1 MKSKSI
7 KTVTALSLAIFLS
20 VSAGGCTN
28 AEIPKKNP
36 INPQKIE
43 TKMPSN
49 QLASSEL
56 EFELDTSDLFSNR
69 DLKHEVDLEA
79 GTNIVLESGKD
90 ILIDKEG
97 IYVLKGDVKNVTVRV
112 ETSKEEKVQLVL
124 AGVRIINES
133 SPAIYVKSADK
144 VFVTTTESN
153 NYMEVSGYFIADEE
167 TNLDAVIFSKED
179 ITFNG
184 TGVLEIESTQG
195 NGISSKDDL
204 KITGGT
210 YNIKSKGHA
219 LEANDSIRIYDGTLN
234 LDAGKDGLHSENNED
249 DSLGYIYIKNGTIN
263 IIAGDD
269 AIRGNSLVQIDEGII
284 NIESCEEGIEATSIK
299 INGGD
304 INIYA
309 KDDGINAA
317 RKTNHKVAIEVNGG
331 NINIKMASG
340 DTDAFDSNGDITIN
354 AGTINIEAVS
364 AFDSDGVAILNGGDV
379 TVNGQ
384 KITQIT
390 QNQMRGRGN
399 FREPRTPIFN

>member
-28 AEIPKKNP
+28 AEIPKENP

-90 ILIDKEG
+90 IVIDKEG

-112 ETSKEEKVQLVL
+112 ET
-124 AGVRIINES
+124 
-133 SPAIYVKSADK
+133 
-144 VFVTTTESN
+144 
-153 NYMEVSGYFIADEE
+153 
-167 TNLDAVIFSKED
+167 SKED

-234 LDAGKDGLHSENNED
+234 LYAGKDGLHSENNED
-249 DSLGYIYIKNGTIN
+249 DSLGYIYIKNGTLN

-364 AFDSDGVAILNGGDV
+364 AFDSDGVAILNEGDV
-379 TVNGQ
+379 TVNDQ